1 MEFHRVVPQ
10 TAINQ
15 LLNSVE
21 KPARYIGGELNCVV
35 KEEKLRARAALLFP
49 DVYEVAESHLGLKV
63 LYNIIN
69 QHSDFAAER
78 VYTMWPDLEKLAR
91 EREVPLW
98 SLETH

>member
-49 DVYEVAESHLGLKV
+49 DVYEVAESHIGLKI
-63 LYNIIN
+63 LYNIIYSLTRSE
-69 QHSDFAAER
+69 SD
-78 VYTMWPDLEKLAR
+78 VVPSHCQPCWSCIKHVMSHTS
-91 EREVPLW
+91 EVDC
-98 SLETH
+98 